1 MSCNYPCQLCNNVVI
16 SDSVTFTAGTNTLTI
31 NIPEGTYYRG
41 CKYCIVVAQTIPADT
56 TINATVNITIGT
68 STTTYPLVKCDCT
81 PVSACALRTR
91 TKYPVRVV
99 TDATSG
105 SFKILCNL
113 PCTADTSLASL
124 PVAAAPAAATVST
137 LAVARAAKTNAVKQE
152 VAK

>member
-31 NIPEGTYYRG
+31 NIPERTYSRG
-41 CKYCIVVAQTIPADT
+41 CKYCIVVAQTIPTDT

-113 PCTADTSLASL
+113 PCTADNALASL
-124 PVAAAPAAATVST
+124 PAPAAPAATVST
-137 LAVARAAKTNAVKQE
+137 MAAARAAKNSTVKQE